1 MYINGSSLPN
11 LPDGW
16 KEVSKQMSAVTDGSK
31 VQQPYSEAMDNVE
44 TDHVLPGNI
53 FVSCIVL
60 DQPDVRES
68 FCGRKYS
75 SGYILYIC
83 TRHAHACTAG
93 PHVNTICRG
102 SIEPSTG
109 Q

>member
-16 KEVSKQMSAVTDGSK
+16 KEVFKQMSAVTDGSK

-44 TDHVLPGNI
+44 TDHILPGNI

-75 SGYILYIC
+75 SGYISDIYVLC
-83 TRHAHACTAG
+83 TPTRG
-93 PHVNTICRG
+93 P
-102 SIEPSTG
+102 PAPM
-109 Q
+109 

>member
-16 KEVSKQMSAVTDGSK
+16 KEVFKQMSAVTDGSK
-31 VQQPYSEAMDNVE
+31 VQQPYSEAMDNAE

-53 FVSCIVL
+53 FVL
-60 DQPDVRES
+60 D
-68 FCGRKYS
+68 GRIAPARCEGK
-75 SGYILYIC
+75 LLWEE
-83 TRHAHACTAG
+83 
-93 PHVNTICRG
+93 V
-102 SIEPSTG
+102 